1 MTEDERVRAWRGQS
15 NTARV
20 GGSAPGGE
28 RREGGQEGRSW
39 PPVHT
44 GPMCSLAA
52 ASRASTPL
60 LFFRFLRLP
69 LHSIPPLIRVIRY
82 PPHRRWLPVIAFTLN
97 TSLSLEEGITI
108 TRTTKRCAGTYN
120 RLKGSGI
127 RDRQVSF
134 GESCNLARAGRDRVR
149 RNASEEDGG
158 KIACPSVPY
167 PRNGGRCSLKHRCV
181 SKRVLFG
188 NFFFFLEIIR
198 VTLSVTLGGAVSV
211 SNVGRRRN
219 YRARDRELLLV
230 VLKER
235 RNSR

>member
-1 MTEDERVRAWRGQS
+1 MTEDERVRARRGQS

-69 LHSIPPLIRVIRY
+69 LHPIPPPLIRVIRY
-82 PPHRRWLPVIAFTLN
+82 PPHRRWLPPVIAFTLN

-127 RDRQVSF
+127 GIGKSPLA
-134 GESCNLARAGRDRVR
+134 NLAISLGRGVT
-149 RNASEEDGG
+149 E
-158 KIACPSVPY
+158 SVEMP
-167 PRNGGRCSLKHRCV
+167 
-181 SKRVLFG
+181 
-188 NFFFFLEIIR
+188 
-198 VTLSVTLGGAVSV
+198 
-211 SNVGRRRN
+211 RRRMVEKS
-219 YRARDRELLLV
+219 RAPLSPTLV
-230 VLKER
+230 MAAGAL
-235 RNSR
+235 

>member
-1 MTEDERVRAWRGQS
+1 MTEDERVRARRGQS

-28 RREGGQEGRSW
+28 RRERGQEGRSW

-69 LHSIPPLIRVIRY
+69 LHPIPPPLIRVIRY

-188 NFFFFLEIIR
+188 NFFFFWKLFAWRCPSRLEVQFRFRMSDEEEIIELGIGSCY
-198 VTLSVTLGGAVSV
+198 LS
-211 SNVGRRRN
+211 
-219 YRARDRELLLV
+219 Y
-230 VLKER
+230 
-235 RNSR
+235 